1 LRTFPGDKRWGALS
15 LAGYGGEDDEAGET
29 KKPITSGSR
38 EAFINALG
46 VACCGNAMVGRN
58 ASRQSPRMAPE
69 RQSPCVRPFLVH
81 GDLPDVGLVL
91 DSATSKI
98 EVAGV
103 QVQDSS
109 GSEDFLTYAAAMTTR
124 LWKIL
129 DI

>member
-46 VACCGNAMVGRN
+46 VACCGNAMVARN

-69 RQSPCVRPFLVH
+69 RQSLAADRSWNMVIFRASELSLTLR
-81 GDLPDVGLVL
+81 DL
-91 DSATSKI
+91 SF
-98 EVAGV
+98 
-103 QVQDSS
+103 Q
-109 GSEDFLTYAAAMTTR
+109 
-124 LWKIL
+124 
-129 DI
+129 